1 MIKGIGT
8 DIIEIERVG
17 KAIENESF
25 LKKYFT
31 DKEIENINLKKNRK
45 EKAAGIFAAKE
56 AVSKL
61 FGTGF
66 KGFAPKDIEILN
78 NKEGMPYVIL
88 YNNAKK
94 ISVEKHIKVIY
105 ISISHCKDYAV
116 AYAAAEGDYIL

>member
-17 KAIENESF
+17 KAIENKGF

-31 DKEIENINLKKNRK
+31 DKEIENINLKTNRK

-94 ISVEKHIKVIY
+94 ISVEKQIKVIY
-105 ISISHCKDYAV
+105 ISISHCKNYAV
-116 AYAAAEGDYIL
+116 AYATAEGDYIL